1 MTKGEIYT
9 PLNQTDLESSQYTND
24 DGISNDG
31 STYGIQEKRLSICCY
46 IVTALLIFSNVVWS
60 GISLSRNVASS
71 ACTDQEDNNQS
82 KNEEAP
88 LDYATAPVIPTQ
100 YKPFLWN
107 TEYSSEDQTVQ
118 DEMWNSI
125 VWTHGLI
132 AVDQEWAK
140 SQNWPETMARP
151 NNGSQAVYLLE
162 AYHEVHCLRVM
173 RQMFKESP
181 GSPAPLS
188 EHQARHIDHCFDSL
202 LQVRLCPAMLPYNT
216 HCKTNF
222 LLGGHV
228 QCRFNSSVYMGNHE
242 SWGWPD
248 T

>member
-1 MTKGEIYT
+1 MTKGESYT
-9 PLNQTDLESSQYTND
+9 PLSQTDHESTQYTD
-24 DGISNDG
+24 DYGVSKDG
-31 STYGIQEKRLSICCY
+31 STYSIQGKRLSICCY

-71 ACTDQEDNNQS
+71 ACTRQEDNNQS

-88 LDYATAPVIPTQ
+88 LDYAIAPVIPTQ

-107 TEYSSEDQTVQ
+107 TKYSSEDQIAQ

-162 AYHEVHCLRVM
+162 AYHEIHCLRVM
-173 RQMFKESP
+173 RQMFKESLD
-181 GSPAPLS
+181 SPAPLS
-188 EHQARHIDHCFDSL
+188 KHQARHIDHCFDSL
-202 LQVRLCPAMLPYNT
+202 LQVRPRAQLYPHT
-216 HCKTNF
+216 V
-222 LLGGHV
+222 HV
-228 QCRFNSSVYMGNHE
+228 SQLTFC
-242 SWGWPD
+242 
-248 T
+248 